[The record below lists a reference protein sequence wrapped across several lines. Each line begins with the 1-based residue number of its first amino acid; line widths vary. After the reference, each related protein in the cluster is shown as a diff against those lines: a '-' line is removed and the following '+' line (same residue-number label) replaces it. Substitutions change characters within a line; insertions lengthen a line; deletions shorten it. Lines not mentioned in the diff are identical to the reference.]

1 MKNSNEAPS
10 KNKIYQTK
18 TVSEKNLTA
27 GKSDLTLTLYLN
39 KFIDQY
45 QIQEIET
52 FLKRENPSSEIL
64 KTAISLLLKKYN
76 KGDENFYK
84 LLDLLLQSGV
94 SADISISTN
103 RQENPIIPDISE
115 KENITLL
122 MLNDIDLISI
132 ILKYNPH
139 INQYDSFGKM
149 QLYLGFYII
158 MMILQIL

>member
-1 MKNSNEAPS
+1 MSYMKNSNEAPS

-45 QIQEIET
+45 QIQEIDT
-52 FLKRENPSSEIL
+52 FLKRENPSSENL
-64 KTAISLLLKKYN
+64 KTAITSPLKKYN
-76 KGDENFYK
+76 KGKENFYK

-94 SADISISTN
+94 WAYIPMSTN

-115 KENITLL
+115 KRI
-122 MLNDIDLISI
+122 
-132 ILKYNPH
+132 
-139 INQYDSFGKM
+139 
-149 QLYLGFYII
+149 
-158 MMILQIL
+158 